1 MKQNSSAFFFR
12 MSMNYYNEVK
22 NKLIDN
28 EINEN
33 MLKRLILEDVDYF
46 LIEIG
51 EGFSYIKNEY
61 KIKFGDRYNYM

>member
-1 MKQNSSAFFFR
+1 
-12 MSMNYYNEVK
+12 MNDYNEVK

-61 KIKFGDRYNYM
+61 KIKLGDRYNYM

>member
-1 MKQNSSAFFFR
+1 
-12 MSMNYYNEVK
+12 MNYYNEVK

-28 EINEN
+28 EINEK
-33 MLKRLILEDVDYF
+33 MLKRLILEDVDYL

-61 KIKFGDRYNYM
+61 KIKLGDRYNYM

>member
-1 MKQNSSAFFFR
+1 
-12 MSMNYYNEVK
+12 MNYYNEVK

-33 MLKRLILEDVDYF
+33 MLKRLILEDVDYL

-61 KIKFGDRYNYM
+61 KIKLGDRYNYM